1 MGSDSVRLT
10 MVAEAE
16 MTTSTIHDEPIFVVL
31 VEDDERLAKLTA
43 RYLESH
49 GVRVTVLGDGGG
61 AVSQILHL
69 RPDVVLL
76 DLMLPGKS
84 GIDVCRELRLRS
96 DVPVLMVTARG
107 EEADRVVGL
116 EGGADDYIAKPFS
129 SRELL
134 ARVRAHAR
142 RARGATGPAKRSMKV
157 GRLEIDVDAMSV
169 TLDGTTLALTTYEFM
184 LLRALAERAGRV
196 LTREQLVDIVRGSSE
211 EAFDRSV
218 DVHVSHLRSKL
229 GDDPRNPSMIKTVR
243 GVGYMLSPERA

>member
-1 MGSDSVRLT
+1 MFDEL
-10 MVAEAE
+10 A
-16 MTTSTIHDEPIFVVL
+16 MTTTTDEPISVVL

-49 GVRVTVLGDGGG
+49 GVAVTIVSDGRL
-61 AVSQILHL
+61 AVGQIVRG

-76 DLMLPGKS
+76 DLMLPGRS
-84 GIDVCRELRLRS
+84 GLDVCRELRARS
-96 DVPVLMVTARG
+96 DVPILMVTARG

-142 RARGATGPAKRSMKV
+142 RARGGSGPAKRSLQV
-157 GRLEIDVDAMSV
+157 GRLAIDVDAMHV
-169 TLDGTTLALTTYEFM
+169 TLDGAALALTTYEFM

-196 LTREQLVDIVRGSSE
+196 LTREQLIDIVRGSAE

-218 DVHVSHLRSKL
+218 DVHVSHLRAKL
-229 GDDPRNPSMIKTVR
+229 GDDPRSPRIIKTVR
-243 GVGYMLSPERA
+243 GIGYMLALERG